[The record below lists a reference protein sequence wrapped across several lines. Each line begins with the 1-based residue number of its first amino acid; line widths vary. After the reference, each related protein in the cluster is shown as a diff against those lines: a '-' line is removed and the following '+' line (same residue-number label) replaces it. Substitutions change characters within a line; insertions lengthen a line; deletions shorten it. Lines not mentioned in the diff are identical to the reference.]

1 MMPKLYF
8 FRLLL
13 VGLLFYP
20 TLAQHAHIF
29 EHHDHPVCEEST
41 LHFHEGDTTC
51 NLLYYV
57 SNPQAVLPSFSFH
70 SLPELFLLEKTLQVQ
85 KVFSKVLFAKQ
96 LRAPPFL

>member
-1 MMPKLYF
+1 MPKLYF

-13 VGLLFYP
+13 VGHLFYP

-29 EHHDHPVCEEST
+29 EHHDNPVCEEST

-70 SLPELFLLEKTLQVQ
+70 SLSELFLLEKTLQIQ

-96 LRAPPFL
+96 LRAPPVL

>member
-1 MMPKLYF
+1 MPKLYF

-41 LHFHEGDTTC
+41 FHFHEGDTTC
-51 NLLYYV
+51 NLLDYV

-70 SLPELFLLEKTLQVQ
+70 SLSELFLLEKTLQIQ
-85 KVFSKVLFAKQ
+85 KVFSKVLFVKQ
-96 LRAPPFL
+96 LRAPPVL

>member
-1 MMPKLYF
+1 MPKLYF

-70 SLPELFLLEKTLQVQ
+70 LLSELFLLEKTLQIQ

-96 LRAPPFL
+96 LRAPPVL

>member
-1 MMPKLYF
+1 MPKLYF

-41 LHFHEGDTTC
+41 LHFHDGDTTC
-51 NLLYYV
+51 NLLDYV

-70 SLPELFLLEKTLQVQ
+70 SLSELFLLEKTLQIQ

-96 LRAPPFL
+96 LRATPVL

>member
-8 FRLLL
+8 FRFLL

-51 NLLYYV
+51 NLLDYV

-70 SLPELFLLEKTLQVQ
+70 SLSKLFLLEKTLQIQ

-96 LRAPPFL
+96 LRAPPVL

>member
-1 MMPKLYF
+1 MPKLYF

-13 VGLLFYP
+13 VGHLFYP

-29 EHHDHPVCEEST
+29 EHHDNPVCEEST
-41 LHFHEGDTTC
+41 LHFHDGDTTC
-51 NLLYYV
+51 NLLDYV

-70 SLPELFLLEKTLQVQ
+70 SLSELFLLEKTLQIQ

-96 LRAPPFL
+96 LRAPPVL

>member
-29 EHHDHPVCEEST
+29 EHHDNPVCEEST

-51 NLLYYV
+51 NLLDYV

-70 SLPELFLLEKTLQVQ
+70 SLSELFLLEKTLQIQ